1 MIKFLKWP
9 KMCQHLTAGTQAERR
24 VVSGLRTCG
33 FSGSH
38 LLLGMP
44 ELAVLRH
51 MAGNTDSGVGLPHH
65 CILVFAAFRDRMVVI
80 SETGRHLLEI
90 KKKKAATFLVLR
102 VKCVLIWKTW
112 I

>member
-24 VVSGLRTCG
+24 VVSVLRTCG

-51 MAGNTDSGVGLPHH
+51 MAGYTDAGVGHPHQ
-65 CILVFAAFRDRMVVI
+65 CVLVFAACRDRMVVI
-80 SETGRHLLEI
+80 SETGRQLLE
-90 KKKKAATFLVLR
+90 KKKKKLQHF
-102 VKCVLIWKTW
+102 
-112 I
+112 